1 MHKHFLSTAFAVL
14 GIVAAVAP
22 VSSFAYIDPATAF
35 GNTAPPLQRE
45 GESVVEQ
52 QQRRAAERRAAEQA
66 QLKPVDA
73 EPVDTYVPEAAP
85 SEPRGLL
92 DQDATYERRQ
102 ERIAEEKSSG
112 APTIIIGNNAT
123 VTDANGNVLHSGAP
137 RVTSTGPES
146 VLAVAAMLLAV
157 VTTFGYAHIR
167 TRRLA
172 TLA

>member
-1 MHKHFLSTAFAVL
+1 MHKYFLSIAFAVL

-35 GNTAPPLQRE
+35 GNTAPPTQRE
-45 GESVVEQ
+45 GDEVVRMREEARNQ
-52 QQRRAAERRAAEQA
+52 ALAEERAK
-66 QLKPVDA
+66 LTPVDA
-73 EPVDTYVPEAAP
+73 EPVDTYTPDTSTP

-92 DQDATYERRQ
+92 DEAATYERRQ

-112 APTIIIGNNAT
+112 PTIIIGGDST
-123 VTDANGNVLHSGAP
+123 VRDANGNVLHSGAP